1 MGHLY
6 YQMGILFS
14 LSALGFA
21 ANKLNIM
28 DEASNNHFSKLIVNI
43 TIPALIISSSL
54 NSMEAGIVQ
63 VLNVLGVAAL
73 MFIVTSILSRYLV
86 KWLRMERTVE
96 LMLNYSNLGFMGMPI
111 VTGIYGETGVFYVS
125 LFMMIF
131 NISLFTHGIR
141 IFNSNKNSQLSLK
154 QSLNAGSISAFIAM
168 ILFFLKIPIPGMISD
183 LLQMVG
189 SITPPLAMII
199 IGSTLAQIRLKEFY
213 DIRKLSIFV
222 LLKMVLYPVLVYAI
236 LTMII
241 RDPMIVNIATILW
254 ALPSAGNV
262 SMVCTEYEG
271 NTELVTKGIF
281 LTTIASVIT
290 LPCLIN
296 FLL

>member
-21 ANKLNIM
+21 ANKLKIM

-131 NISLFTHGIR
+131 NVSLFTHGIR
-141 IFNSNKNSQLSLK
+141 IFNSNKNSHLSLK
-154 QSLNAGSISAFIAM
+154 QSLNAGSISAFIAI

-189 SITPPLAMII
+189 SITTPLAMII

-213 DIRKLSIFV
+213 DIRKLSIYV

-281 LTTIASVIT
+281 LTTIASIIT

>member
-1 MGHLY
+1 MSHLY

-14 LSALGFA
+14 LCALGFA

-43 TIPALIISSSL
+43 TIPALIISASL

-96 LMLNYSNLGFMGMPI
+96 LMLNYSNMGFMGMPI

-154 QSLNAGSISAFIAM
+154 QSLNAGSISAFIAI

-183 LLQMVG
+183 LLKMVG
-189 SITPPLAMII
+189 SITTPLAMII

-213 DIRKLSIFV
+213 DIKKLSIFV
-222 LLKMVLYPVLVYAI
+222 LLKMVLYPVLVYVI

-262 SMVCTEYEG
+262 SMVCSEYEG

-296 FLL
+296 LLF

>member
-1 MGHLY
+1 MSHLY

-14 LSALGFA
+14 LCALGFA

-43 TIPALIISSSL
+43 TIPALIISASL

-96 LMLNYSNLGFMGMPI
+96 LMLNYSNMGFMGMPI

-154 QSLNAGSISAFIAM
+154 HSLNAGSISAFIAI

-183 LLQMVG
+183 LLKMVG
-189 SITPPLAMII
+189 SITTPLAMII
-199 IGSTLAQIRLKEFY
+199 IGSTLAQIRLKEYY
-213 DIRKLSIFV
+213 DIKKLSIFV
-222 LLKMVLYPVLVYAI
+222 LLKMVLYPVLVYVI

-262 SMVCTEYEG
+262 SMVCSEYEG

-296 FLL
+296 LLF

>member
-1 MGHLY
+1 MSHLY

-14 LSALGFA
+14 LCALGFA

-43 TIPALIISSSL
+43 TIPALIISASL

-96 LMLNYSNLGFMGMPI
+96 LMLNYSNMGFMGMPI

-154 QSLNAGSISAFIAM
+154 QSLNAGSISAFIAI

-189 SITPPLAMII
+189 GITTPLAMII

-213 DIRKLSIFV
+213 DIKKLSIFV
-222 LLKMVLYPVLVYAI
+222 LLKMVLYPVLVYVI

-241 RDPMIVNIATILW
+241 RDSMIVNIATILW

-262 SMVCTEYEG
+262 SMVCSEYEG

-296 FLL
+296 LLF